1 MTPAVR
7 LDVRLVACPLSWVRT
22 RIALERL
29 AAGEALEVLLAEGE
43 ALESVPRSAE
53 LEGHRVDSQEPWPG
67 GGFRVLIVKADSRS
81 RTPPT
86 WEA

>member
-1 MTPAVR
+1 MVR
-7 LDVRLVACPLSWVRT
+7 ATLDVRQIACPLTWVRT

-29 AAGEALEVLLAEGE
+29 GPGEALEVLLADGE

-53 LEGHRVDSQEPWPG
+53 LEGHRVSARAPDPTG
-67 GGFRVLIVKADSRS
+67 GWRVVLVKGRS
-81 RTPPT
+81 EIRAPES